1 MFIKEHREKIIIPKK
16 IFNNYEMKKI
26 AFFDIE
32 TTGFDKVKNKLI
44 LISLGFFT
52 DKSTFFIKQYFAE
65 DIEEEQDILYAFKGD
80 LKKFKVWCSYNGK
93 AFDEPFIKRKME
105 MNDMEFNPPKKHI
118 DLYRI
123 IRPYYKQL
131 GMEGCGLKSVEK
143 FLEIHR
149 EDTIDGGESVALYFE
164 FLSHR
169 NLEIKDKIMLHNFED
184 VLNLPKIF
192 KIIYDIEYNSKLK
205 REDCI
210 TENQLK
216 YLKYL
221 LRKNKIV
228 IEEDIE
234 RISKKAASKIISCIL
249 NGNISVEEFKDIIN
263 NSY

>member
-16 IFNNYEMKKI
+16 IFNNYEMKEV

-32 TTGFDKVKNKLI
+32 TTGFDKVKNNLI
-44 LISLGFFT
+44 LISLGFFM
-52 DKSTFFIKQYFAE
+52 DKNTFFIKQYFAE
-65 DIEEEQDILYAFKGD
+65 NIEEEREVLYAFKGD
-80 LKKFKVWCSYNGK
+80 LKKFNIWCSYNGK

-105 MNDMEFNPPKKHI
+105 MNNMEFNPPKKHI
-118 DLYRI
+118 DLYRS

-131 GMEGCGLKSVEK
+131 GMEGCSLKNVEK
-143 FLEIHR
+143 FLEIER
-149 EDTIDGGESVALYFE
+149 EDTIDGGKCVELYFE
-164 FLSHR
+164 FLSSKNFQIR
-169 NLEIKDKIMLHNFED
+169 DKVMIHNFED

-192 KIIYDIEYNSKLK
+192 KLIYHIEYNSKLK

-210 TENQLK
+210 TANQLK

-228 IEEDIE
+228 IDDKFE
-234 RISKKAASKIISCIL
+234 RMSKKAASKIISCIL
-249 NGNISVEEFKDIIN
+249 KGNINMEEFKNIIN